1 MFTSDSVNKYFLG
14 IGAYLVRL
22 GQRVVQIEN
31 SSIILTGI
39 YNFFFNFK
47 IFLNRVIIKKYDN
60 KGSVHEL

>member
-47 IFLNRVIIKKYDN
+47 IFLNRVIIKIYDN